1 MALPVE
7 RAKEIPVPVSARAGH
22 YRWAV
27 CGLLFLATTINYIDR
42 QVIGI
47 LKPLLQR
54 QYGWSEIDY
63 GDLVFAFQ
71 LAYAIGFLFAGRLMD
86 RFGTKRGYA
95 FALTVWSVAAI
106 ATAWAPI
113 YGAPMSAVLA
123 VFGMTYSASVAG
135 FLLARFVLGL
145 GEAGNFPAAIKTV
158 AEWFPRR
165 ERALATG
172 IFNAG
177 TNVGAIITPAVVP
190 FIAVRFGWEWAFIG
204 TGVAGLGWLVIWWL
218 MYQQPEQ
225 HPRVSAGE
233 LAYICSD
240 PPDTTKRVPWLTLLP
255 HRQTWAFAI
264 GKLMTDPIWWLYLF
278 WMPDFFSRNYG
289 LSLLELGPPIIVIYL
304 VADIGSV
311 GGGWLSSSL
320 IRRGWSVNAARKT
333 AMLICATAVVPIVFA
348 SRANSMWEAVAL
360 VSLAASAHQGWSANL
375 FTLTSDMFP
384 RHAVGSVV
392 GIGGFA
398 GAIGGMVIAKITG
411 YILQTTGSYLPVF
424 IIASTTYLVTLV
436 IVHTLVPKLEPA
448 KL

>member
-1 MALPVE
+1 MALPVQRVNE
-7 RAKEIPVPVSARAGH
+7 SAATVTARIGR
-22 YRWAV
+22 YRWV
-27 CGLLFLATTINYIDR
+27 ICGLLFLATTINYVDR

-47 LKPLLQR
+47 LKPLLQTT
-54 QYGWSEIDY
+54 YGWSEIDY

-71 LAYAIGFLFAGRLMD
+71 AAYAIGFLFAGRIID
-86 RFGTKRGYA
+86 RFGTKKGYA
-95 FALTVWSVAAI
+95 LALTVWSVAAI
-106 ATAWAPI
+106 ATAWAPA
-113 YGAPMSAVLA
+113 YGAPMSSVLA
-123 VFGMTYSASVAG
+123 LLGMKYGASVAG

-177 TNVGAIITPAVVP
+177 TNVGAIVTPAIVP
-190 FIAVRFGWEWAFIG
+190 FIALRFGWEWAFVG
-204 TGVAGLGWLVIWWL
+204 TGVAGLGWLLIWWL
-218 MYQQPEQ
+218 MYQQPDE
-225 HPRVSAGE
+225 HPYVTRAEV
-233 LAYICSD
+233 AYIRSD
-240 PPDTTKRVPWLTLLP
+240 PPESTVRVPWLTLIP

-264 GKLMTDPIWWLYLF
+264 GKMMTDPIWWLYLF

-304 VADIGSV
+304 VADIGSI

-320 IRRGWSVNAARKT
+320 IRRGWHVNAARKT
-333 AMLICATAVVPIVFA
+333 AMLVCALAVVPVIFA
-348 SRANSMWEAVAL
+348 SRVTSMWEAVAL
-360 VSLAASAHQGWSANL
+360 ISLAASAHQGWSANL

-398 GAIGGMVIAKITG
+398 GAVGGMVIAKITG

-424 IIASTTYLVTLV
+424 IIAGTTYLVTLV
-436 IVHTLVPKLEPA
+436 LVHLLVPKLEPA